1 VNHADC
7 ASLHCARNT
16 APFIFCAVSSDR
28 DLTQSFATGL
38 APSSSTGNHQ
48 PERGRRV
55 DQVPLV
61 AFANGVTTPR
71 ILIGERA
78 HRLYVLKPDN
88 IDYIAARGNYVT
100 FHADAVEYISRDGLG
115 RLAAL
120 LFQCGFVRIER
131 SLLVNVQAIAYA
143 QRSGRG
149 TYTFTLASGACLRS
163 GPKYRAQIL
172 RVLPFAQR
180 VASRG

>member
-1 VNHADC
+1 MGPHTHRTERQGRGDL
-7 ASLHCARNT
+7 AS
-16 APFIFCAVSSDR
+16 
-28 DLTQSFATGL
+28 
-38 APSSSTGNHQ
+38 
-48 PERGRRV
+48 
-55 DQVPLV
+55 PLEL
-61 AFANGVTTPR
+61 ANGVTPR
-71 ILIGERA
+71 VLVGERA

-88 IDYIAARGNYVT
+88 IDYIEARGNYVT
-100 FHADAVEYISRDGLG
+100 FHADAAEYISRDGIS
-115 RLAAL
+115 RLSAV
-120 LFQCGFVRIER
+120 LFHGGFVRIAR

-163 GPKYRAQIL
+163 GAKYRAQIL